1 MKKFFLVL
9 GFRIFVSDVICE
21 VVLGL
26 FDPLHLVLGP
36 NR

>member
-1 MKKFFLVL
+1 MKKIF
-9 GFRIFVSDVICE
+9 GFRFFVSDIISE

-26 FDPLHLVLGP
+26 FDPLHLTVGP